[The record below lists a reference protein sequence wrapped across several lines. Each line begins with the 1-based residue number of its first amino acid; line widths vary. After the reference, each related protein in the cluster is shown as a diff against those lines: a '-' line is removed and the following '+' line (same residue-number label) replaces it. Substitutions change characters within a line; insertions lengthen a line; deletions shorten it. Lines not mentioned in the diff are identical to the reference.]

1 MDNEIKLLSYNEAHE
16 YLDEVAESLPAWL
29 YDDLNGG
36 IVLLP
41 EEAPSPQS
49 VANDLYTLGLYHY
62 DPLGMGRYIT
72 LYYGSFAR
80 IYRGRTVQAQKDAL
94 REVLLHE
101 LCHHLEHL
109 GGVRDLEVEDEV
121 FMANYLRQHGKGEPE

>member
-1 MDNEIKLLSYNEAHE
+1 MPENNLLSYKQAHA
-16 YLDEVAESLPAWL
+16 YLDEVAETLPAFIFEH
-29 YDDLNGG
+29 LNGG
-36 IVLLP
+36 IVLL
-41 EEAPSPQS
+41 EEESPSPQS
-49 VANDLYTLGLYHY
+49 LANDLYTLGLYHY

-80 IYRGRTVQAQKDAL
+80 LYRHASVEAQKQAL

-101 LCHHLEHL
+101 LRHHLEHL

-121 FMANYLRQHGKGEPE
+121 FMHNYLKSHGIDAD